1 MRTYVA
7 GMEGRKLYAKRA
19 GIEGTI
25 SHKVTIFGLYHS
37 RYICLAKTHLQTRV
51 AFCHERHEVSLDQFI
66 GDGPSDA

>member
-25 SHKVTIFGLYHS
+25 SHVVTTFRLHHS
-37 RYICLAKTHLQTRV
+37 RHIGLAKTHLQPRV